1 MAALGDQQ
9 AQETQR
15 SHTEATVA
23 INLIL
28 AVLTTVT
35 YSVHLKK
42 ALAFF
47 SQGGVGD
54 YIKPL

>member
-15 SHTEATVA
+15 SHMEATVTV
-23 INLIL
+23 NLSL

-35 YSVHLKK
+35 YSAHLKK
-42 ALAFF
+42 ALAALR
-47 SQGGVGD
+47 VE
-54 YIKPL
+54 